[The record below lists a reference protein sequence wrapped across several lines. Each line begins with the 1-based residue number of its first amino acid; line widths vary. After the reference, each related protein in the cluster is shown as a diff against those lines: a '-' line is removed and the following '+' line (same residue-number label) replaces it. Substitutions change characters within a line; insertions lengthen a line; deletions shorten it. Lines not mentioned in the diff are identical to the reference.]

1 MRIIFLLIVF
11 YGPSAVFAAGGG
23 IPIPPPTPTPTPA
36 PTPTPFDTQSSL
48 GLNAAA
54 LQNAYKLQ
62 TFNLPPFD
70 KALPSA
76 AEGFRANG

>member
-1 MRIIFLLIVF
+1 MRIIILLLIIF
-11 YGPSAVFAAGGG
+11 YYPSAVFAGGG
-23 IPIPPPTPTPTPA
+23 PA
-36 PTPTPFDTQSSL
+36 PVFPPGHASVVSVSVSDTQSSL